1 MAAFKY
7 TAMDHNGKESK
18 GIVDADSVKHVSL
31 ILREQNLIP
40 IDIDFSQGE
49 AASKIEVFSLSG
61 FLSNISFFKP
71 GISSLNLA
79 LITRQLATLIK
90 SGLPVDESLK
100 AISQQTEKISVR
112 NIMLGVRAKLTEGYS
127 LASSLNDY
135 PSVFPKIYRSTVG
148 SGEQAGKLDLVL
160 ERLAKYT
167 ESRHNLKQKISH
179 ALVYPIV
186 LTVVAILIVILMLTY
201 VVPKVVGVFVSTG
214 QTLPLLT
221 RILISLSGFLQNW
234 WVLLIFSFLVCYL
247 CTKALLRK
255 KEIKKKYHKFL
266 LKIAILGKIIRNI
279 NSARFTR
286 TLNILNSSGVP
297 INEALTI
304 SSTVVNNLAMKEAIE
319 NAAVEVKEGNSIST
333 SLDKSKLFPAMTI
346 HLISSGESSG
356 ELESMLESA
365 ANHQES
371 EVSNTLS
378 TMLSILEPALIIIM
392 GIIVLTI
399 VLAIMLPIFEM
410 NQLVV

>member
-7 TAMDHNGKESK
+7 IAMDHNGKETT
-18 GIVDADSVKHVSL
+18 GIVNADSVKHVSS

-49 AASKIEVFSLSG
+49 ASSKEEVFSVSNSLSK
-61 FLSNISFFKP
+61 ISFFKIR
-71 GISSLNLA
+71 ISSLNLA
-79 LITRQLATLIK
+79 LITRQLSTLIK

-100 AISQQTEKISVR
+100 AISQQTEKINIR
-112 NIMLGVRAKLTEGYS
+112 NTMLGVRAKLREGYS
-127 LASSLNDY
+127 LASSLDDY
-135 PSVFPKIYRSTVG
+135 PSIFPKIYRSTVE

-160 ERLAKYT
+160 ERLAQYT

-186 LTVVAILIVILMLTY
+186 LSVVAISIIILMLTY
-201 VVPKVVGVFVSTG
+201 VVPKVVGVFSSTG

-221 RILISLSGFLQNW
+221 RILISLSSFLQNW
-234 WVLLIFSFLVCYL
+234 WLLLIFLIVALYL
-247 CTKALLRK
+247 LTKALLRK
-255 KEIKKKYHKFL
+255 KEIRKNYHKYL
-266 LKIAILGKIIRNI
+266 LKIVILGKIIRNI

-297 INEALTI
+297 IIEALTI
-304 SSTVVNNLAMKEAIE
+304 SSSVVNNLAMKEAIE
-319 NAAVEVKEGNSIST
+319 NAAIEVKEGNPIST

-346 HLISSGESSG
+346 HLISSGEASG

-371 EVSNTLS
+371 EVNNTLS
-378 TMLSILEPALIIIM
+378 AMLAILEPALIIIM
-392 GIIVLTI
+392 GVIVLTI

>member
-18 GIVDADSVKHVSL
+18 GIVNADSVKHVSL

-40 IDIDFSQGE
+40 IDIDLSQGE
-49 AASKIEVFSLSG
+49 PTSKIEVFSLSG

-112 NIMLGVRAKLTEGYS
+112 NIRLGVRAKITEGYS
-127 LASSLNDY
+127 LASSLDDY

-234 WVLLIFSFLVCYL
+234 WALLIFSFLVFYL
-247 CTKALLRK
+247 CTKTLLRK
-255 KEIKKKYHKFL
+255 KEIKKKFL
-266 LKIAILGKIIRNI
+266 LKIVILGKIIRNI

-297 INEALTI
+297 IIESLTI

-319 NAAVEVKEGNSIST
+319 NAAVEVKEGNSISN

-346 HLISSGESSG
+346 HLISSGEASG

>member
-7 TAMDHNGKESK
+7 IAMDHNGKETT
-18 GIVDADSVKHVSL
+18 GIVNADSVKHVSS

-49 AASKIEVFSLSG
+49 ASSKEEVFSVSNSLSK
-61 FLSNISFFKP
+61 ISFFKIR
-71 GISSLNLA
+71 ISSLNLA
-79 LITRQLATLIK
+79 LITRQLSTLIK

-100 AISQQTEKISVR
+100 AISQQTEKINIR
-112 NIMLGVRAKLTEGYS
+112 NTMLGVRAKLREGYS
-127 LASSLNDY
+127 LASSLDDY
-135 PSVFPKIYRSTVG
+135 PSIFPKIYRSTVE

-160 ERLAKYT
+160 ERLAQYT

-186 LTVVAILIVILMLTY
+186 LTVVAISIIILMLTY
-201 VVPKVVGVFVSTG
+201 VVPKVVGVFSSTG

-221 RILISLSGFLQNW
+221 RILISLSSFLQNW
-234 WVLLIFSFLVCYL
+234 WLLLIFLIVALYL
-247 CTKALLRK
+247 LTKALLRK
-255 KEIKKKYHKFL
+255 KEIRKNYHKYL
-266 LKIAILGKIIRNI
+266 LKIVILGKIIRNI

-297 INEALTI
+297 IIEALTI
-304 SSTVVNNLAMKEAIE
+304 SSSVVNNLAMKEAIE
-319 NAAVEVKEGNSIST
+319 NAAIEVKEGNPIST

-346 HLISSGESSG
+346 HLISSGEASG

-371 EVSNTLS
+371 EVNNTLS
-378 TMLSILEPALIIIM
+378 AMLAILEPALIIIM
-392 GIIVLTI
+392 GVIVLTI